1 MQGITTDEF
10 FADAAKILT
19 VLQSAFPQPIILQAD
34 DICGAEETDE
44 YGMHSPRY
52 LACFSAMLWLAEEGY
67 LRFGETVRTE
77 AIDQAVLSAR
87 CFVLLTKPT
96 TFEPAAGESLTS
108 EQFSENPEQNT
119 SGVPV
124 SVALDQSS
132 LGHQLHAALRPRDSL
147 RLKTIMLRLM
157 TAMLKN

>member
-1 MQGITTDEF
+1 VQGITTDEF

-19 VLQSAFPQPIILQAD
+19 VLQGAFPQPIILQAD

-77 AIDQAVLSAR
+77 AIDQAVLTAR
-87 CFVLLTKPT
+87 CFVLLTKPAT
-96 TFEPAAGESLTS
+96 AEGTAQSTA
-108 EQFSENPEQNT
+108 
-119 SGVPV
+119 GVPD
-124 SVALDQSS
+124 SVALERSS
-132 LGHQLHAALRPRDSL
+132 IGHQLHAALRPRDSL
-147 RLKTIMLRLM
+147 RLKEIMLRLM
-157 TAMLKN
+157 TTMLKS

>member
-10 FADAAKILT
+10 FADAAKILS
-19 VLQSAFPQPIILQAD
+19 VLQGAFPQPIILQVD

-52 LACFSAMLWLAEEGY
+52 LSCFSAMLWLAEEGY

-87 CFVLLTKPT
+87 CFVLLTKPAPAQT
-96 TFEPAAGESLTS
+96 TIDAQTDETHALPD
-108 EQFSENPEQNT
+108 
-119 SGVPV
+119 
-124 SVALDQSS
+124 SVALERSS
-132 LGHQLHAALRPRDSL
+132 LGHQLHAALRPKDSL
-147 RLKTIMLRLM
+147 QLNTLMLRLM
-157 TAMLKN
+157 TAMLES